1 MDVAATVEHPTSGEV
16 GTSNGNTSTLEDNKF
31 QRAIS
36 AWRSIDLTNLIPKL
50 DTTASE
56 LATQQKDSLVE
67 RKELA
72 QKTKDFRKL
81 DDEAKVT
88 EVKALLKCTLIAHR
102 VDNVMNPLTYIL
114 CSISDIYRPRI
125 QSLQIHLFSIP
136 PSLLSSFRSSRS
148 IPFARSLYRIFNSGR

>member
-1 MDVAATVEHPTSGEV
+1 MDVAATAEHPVSGENA
-16 GTSNGNTSTLEDNKF
+16 TSYGNTSTLEDNKF

-36 AWRSIDLTNLIPKL
+36 AWRSIDLTTLIPKL
-50 DTTASE
+50 DATASE

-88 EVKALLKCTLIAHR
+88 EVKALLKCALTAH
-102 VDNVMNPLTYIL
+102 
-114 CSISDIYRPRI
+114 
-125 QSLQIHLFSIP
+125 
-136 PSLLSSFRSSRS
+136 
-148 IPFARSLYRIFNSGR
+148 G